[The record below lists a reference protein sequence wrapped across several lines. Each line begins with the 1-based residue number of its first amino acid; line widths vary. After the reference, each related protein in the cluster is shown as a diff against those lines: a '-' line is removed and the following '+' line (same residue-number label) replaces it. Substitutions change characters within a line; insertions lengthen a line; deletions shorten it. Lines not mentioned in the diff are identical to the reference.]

1 MAKIPCPGCNK
12 NISENAEACP
22 KCGEPLTPEKV
33 EAAKKKQKKFT
44 IGCLSVFLILFV
56 LGSIGKSCS
65 SDNQETTSKASVQT
79 TQASMP
85 ILGMDAGEYLKAID
99 KYAAELNL
107 RVSNVKSSEG
117 AVKNSVSA
125 MMGCCAHISVFTT
138 KDEPAKVADVL
149 LTLGSDGTPNAGP
162 EMILAMA
169 DVIMATDPGQPA
181 EYRGN
186 IIREMGLT
194 SGTLPE
200 DASVIRGN
208 KKYWFKNIP
217 GMAAMFGV
225 EAID

>member
-44 IGCLSVFLILFV
+44 IGCLSVFLALFL

-65 SDNQETTSKASVQT
+65 SENQQTTNTASVQT
-79 TQASMP
+79 VQASTP
-85 ILGMDAGEYLKAID
+85 ILGIDAGEYLKAID

-107 RVSNVKSSEG
+107 RITDVKSSEG
-117 AVKNSVSA
+117 SVKNSVSA
-125 MMGCCAHISVFTT
+125 MLGCCAHISVFTT

-149 LTLGSDGTPNAGP
+149 LTLGSDGTPTAGG

-169 DVIMATDPGQPA
+169 DVIMATDPGKPA
-181 EYRGN
+181 EYRGG
-186 IIREMGLT
+186 IIKEMGFT
-194 SGTLPE
+194 SGKLP
-200 DASVIRGN
+200 DDVSVIRGN

-225 EAID
+225 EAIN